1 MQGQRTDAHEHTA
14 LAVLPQG
21 LLDGGGHLLQIL
33 VGGALRH
40 LVDQRHVRLTHADDE
55 VILPVGEEILHHLQ
69 RDALAAALHRS
80 DDEYAAGYL
89 GGHVQLLGPH
99 IDVADKDVVGDDVL
113 DEGALVV
120 LFLIVRLGGV
130 QGHAGHGA
138 HGAAHAVIAGGEHGI
153 VKMSAPA
160 GQRLEGLALQRNAAA
175 LGGVDGLHILGP
187 LLADTRQ
194 LAASDDG
201 TLGVNDAHGAI
212 GGILEL

>member
-1 MQGQRTDAHEHTA
+1 MQGQRTDAHEHMA

-69 RDALAAALHRS
+69 RDGLAAALHRP
-80 DDEYAAGYL
+80 DHEYAAGYL

-99 IDVADKDVVGDDVL
+99 IDVADKNVVGDDVL

-138 HGAAHAVIAGGEHGI
+138 HGAAHAVITGGEHGI

-187 LLADTRQ
+187 LLADPRQ